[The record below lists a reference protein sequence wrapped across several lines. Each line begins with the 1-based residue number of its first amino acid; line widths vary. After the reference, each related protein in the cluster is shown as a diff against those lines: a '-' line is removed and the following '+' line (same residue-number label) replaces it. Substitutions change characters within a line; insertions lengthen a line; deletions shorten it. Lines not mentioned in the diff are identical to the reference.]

1 METVV
6 CPNCGSPIDIPKTMP
21 IAVTCK
27 ECGESFG
34 VEYDPTEF
42 GIWGKAKI
50 KYNDFSVKHPK
61 ILKAVKAAGAIV
73 AVAGVA
79 YLLHQSDENADT
91 STTPALSSGSEEPVP
106 SDRIEENS
114 YDSYDYDEEDDY
126 SLDGCC
132 RTCGTPLYEG
142 SYTAPWEDGDNE
154 YGYWTCR
161 KCHAHNI
168 DWDSG
173 DD

>member
-6 CPNCGSPIDIPKTMP
+6 CPNCGSPINIPKTMP
-21 IAVTCK
+21 VAVTCK

-61 ILKAVKAAGAIV
+61 ILKTVKAVGAVV

-79 YLLHQSDENADT
+79 YLLHRS
-91 STTPALSSGSEEPVP
+91 
-106 SDRIEENS
+106 
-114 YDSYDYDEEDDY
+114 DYDEEDDY
-126 SLDGCC
+126 SLNGCC
-132 RTCGTPLYEG
+132 RTCGASLDDAF
-142 SYTAPWEDGDNE
+142 YTMPWEDDDNE
-154 YGYWTCR
+154 CGYWTCR
-161 KCHAHNI
+161 RCHAKNY